1 MVVGWRIGWWKSGR
15 RMPRD
20 GIYMDGINS
29 RRLGK
34 QISLGADKPYRRDE
48 AANAADFVLNLA
60 EPARQRR
67 WSGM

>member
-1 MVVGWRIGWWKSGR
+1 
-15 RMPRD
+15 MPRD
-20 GIYMDGINS
+20 GIYMNGINS